1 MVFFFDSVDV
11 GNLVLCRQQTWT
23 LECLEK
29 SHIQL
34 GEEMEGILQL
44 KYVEFN

>member
-1 MVFFFDSVDV
+1 MVLCFDLVHV
-11 GNLVLCRQQTWT
+11 GNLVLCRQQTWI

-34 GEEMEGILQL
+34 GEEMEGIL
-44 KYVEFN
+44 